1 MGSCLSIRVRRRP
14 RFEDV
19 FPVILQE
26 LGHPAAQP
34 DGDPAGQPGENPA
47 WQPGGNPA
55 GQPDENPAGNPG
67 VDPAGQPGGDQAGQ
81 PGGDQAGQSVGDQAG
96 QSGGDPA
103 TPESSAA
110 PGNTVENVVP
120 SPPGLSGE
128 NQWDNSN
135 PTDGTPGYYRGKDI
149 RAKARRKKHYRQQRG
164 GMDGEDG
171 EGSGGSA
178 AVKDDGAAKVPLA
191 EQGEA
196 SGVTDGSGKTQ
207 SGIDITGPE
216 NDVANLPE
224 EHTSPAMTPVSSN
237 EGTLSTGSWVNSD
250 SARHSPYF
258 DRAQA
263 ELTRALTSGTGRAS
277 ITVRPDPTIIRPD
290 GKTRS
295 ILGHVEEG
303 RETDGEL
310 DQASAKDG
318 PAGVLEHSHSPS
330 DDHDL
335 TKQVSSM
342 ESNSALDRGVGRS
355 FTGQSGA
362 ARPEEAVGDAT
373 AEGEPPSGYS
383 SEIDTSA
390 EPVEALKEEGL
401 KVTTQTQGDGEWV
414 PEAEEPAVP
423 EGA

>member
-26 LGHPAAQP
+26 LEHPAAQP
-34 DGDPAGQPGENPA
+34 DGDPAGQPGGNPA

-55 GQPDENPAGNPG
+55 GQPGGDPAGNPG

-81 PGGDQAGQSVGDQAG
+81 PGGEQAGQP
-96 QSGGDPA
+96 GGDTA
-103 TPESSAA
+103 APESSAA
-110 PGNTVENVVP
+110 PGNTVESVVP

-128 NQWDNSN
+128 NPWDNGN

-171 EGSGGSA
+171 EASSGSA

-216 NDVANLPE
+216 NDVANPPA

-250 SARHSPYF
+250 RTRHSPYF

-303 RETDGEL
+303 GEL
-310 DQASAKDG
+310 DQASAEDG
-318 PAGVLEHSHSPS
+318 PAGALEHGRSPS

-335 TKQVSSM
+335 TKQASSM

-355 FTGQSGA
+355 ITGQSRT

-383 SEIDTSA
+383 SEINTST

-414 PEAEEPAVP
+414 PEAEGPVVP